1 MFVLKKNPF
10 CLNIRMVQLV
20 LDRMSML
27 IQSDRMRT
35 VEPCAYSRFGPYAYG
50 PNTRMIWN
58 IYDISYIYVRDKEN

>member
-1 MFVLKKNPF
+1 
-10 CLNIRMVQLV
+10 MVQLV

-27 IQSDRMRT
+27 IQSDRTHT
-35 VEPCAYSRFGPYAYG
+35 VGPYAYGRSGPYAYG